1 MQRILVCALA
11 AMALTAVVLV
21 VPSGSISRTELVY
34 GDRPEQ
40 QVIVF
45 STDHQRVPH
54 ERLHAGLACR
64 LAPTGVLNDVDRQW
78 QRLDLPP
85 LS

>member
-21 VPSGSISRTELVY
+21 MPSGSTSRTELVY

-40 QVIVF
+40 QVIAF
-45 STDHQRVPH
+45 STDFTSACT
-54 ERLHAGLACR
+54 ERLHAGSASR
-64 LAPTGVLNDVDRQW
+64 LAPTGVLNVVDRQW
-78 QRLDLPP
+78 
-85 LS
+85 